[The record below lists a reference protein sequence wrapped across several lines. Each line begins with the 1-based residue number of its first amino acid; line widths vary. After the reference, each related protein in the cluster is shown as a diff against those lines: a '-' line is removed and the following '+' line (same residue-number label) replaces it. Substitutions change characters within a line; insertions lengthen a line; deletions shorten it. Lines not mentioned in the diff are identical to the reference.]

1 MAFGDAKTIFAILES
16 LAEGVPIP
24 VDEKPSYTPDY
35 QSAYGQQKTR
45 QLEKVDPH
53 IHSGTIIAN
62 LGMEGNFWRG
72 VDLRRGFLGRRVP
85 AILLLLAAVLLAGC
99 AKVPEPDGP
108 DDSLLIGVINWIPV
122 ALKSI

>member
-1 MAFGDAKTIFAILES
+1 
-16 LAEGVPIP
+16 
-24 VDEKPSYTPDY
+24 
-35 QSAYGQQKTR
+35 
-45 QLEKVDPH
+45 
-53 IHSGTIIAN
+53 
-62 LGMEGNFWRG
+62 
-72 VDLRRGFLGRRVP
+72 LRRGFLGRRVP